1 MRASHNCARVPGIRA
16 TLGRLDVAW
25 QVGAVDV
32 RMRDLSLH
40 GISVCSGLARPIPRR
55 VRLVGWTFDV
65 VADLVS
71 CRRISN
77 VLTLRV
83 LVEPY
88 CAQPGRALR
97 VLPLETM

>member
-1 MRASHNCARVPGIRA
+1 M
-16 TLGRLDVAW
+16 
-25 QVGAVDV
+25 
-32 RMRDLSLH
+32 
-40 GISVCSGLARPIPRR
+40 

-71 CRRISN
+71 SRRISN

-88 CAQPGRALR
+88 CAPPGRGRRA
-97 VLPLETM
+97 LPLETM